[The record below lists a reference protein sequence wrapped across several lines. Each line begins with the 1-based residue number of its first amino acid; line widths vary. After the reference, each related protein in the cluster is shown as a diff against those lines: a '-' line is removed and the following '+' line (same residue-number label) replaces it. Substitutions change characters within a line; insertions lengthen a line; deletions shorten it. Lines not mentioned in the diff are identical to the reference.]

1 MEDYSYDYANKNTID
16 EPAINIYL
24 TETLLIDE
32 DNGNALI
39 NILNRIYFNHLL
51 VLFLMSSMATLY
63 ICGNT
68 RKNKNKD
75 YILINN
81 IEPKLSKGEIVHKV

>member
-1 MEDYSYDYANKNTID
+1 MEDFSYETAHTNIID
-16 EPAINIYL
+16 EPGINIYL
-24 TETLLIDE
+24 TETLLVDE
-32 DNGNALI
+32 DTTNTLI

-68 RKNKNKD
+68 RKNKD
-75 YILINN
+75 YIMINN
-81 IEPKLSKGEIVHKV
+81 IEPKLIKGEIMHKV